1 MEWTYLVYFLLGA
14 LLCFGAKLCPR
25 GEWNEEYTSREQTKM
40 LCGIMMLGVVF
51 HHLGQKT
58 CAPWISASLIHGL
71 DFFINLGYLFV
82 SVFLFCSGLGLY
94 RSLHSKPDYLKGF
107 FRRRILPVIIAF
119 YLSEFIYTAVR
130 LLMGQRMNTVEILGY
145 LSGLCMSNTYSWYVI
160 VIPFFYLA
168 FWAAFRFCRR
178 EGVAIFLVFLFTL
191 VYTVFGSL
199 IDHQNVWWMRGEW
212 WYNSILL
219 FPLGLLFGRFEKPVT
234 RFFRKGY
241 WFWLL
246 LTFAGV
252 ILLFMQSEWLNNHV
266 WGYYGEYGDR
276 LKVQHRLMSAG
287 GQWLVCLVFVTFCF
301 LLMMKVKLGNKALAW
316 LSAMSL
322 EFYLMH
328 GLFVEMFGFNFLDAA
343 KSIVRIKNVA
353 LYTAVVLVCSVAAAL
368 VFRWLCRT
376 VYRLLTGKRKKNLP
390 PQEGEGGGQVP
401 EKVRRLQAKYQA
413 QEVTG
418 KVIKYVRYGAVP
430 VLFAAVFAGLTMFSG
445 GEAAH
450 VVGGLRIAPPAG
462 YIRTYTDSRYTKWT
476 YNGEGKKPGV
486 LILDGEI
493 RGDHAQHFSS
503 VDSVME
509 ECSSWLTDME
519 IYVNP
524 QGIRMVR
531 GYASEN
537 SGYPDRRYYVESDSS
552 VFLLTMI
559 EDSRY
564 YNVTDCEEAMQQT
577 ADGIRRL

>member
-1 MEWTYLVYFLLGA
+1 MDWSYLVYFLLGA

-40 LCGIMMLGVVF
+40 LLGVMTLGVAL

-71 DFFINLGYLFV
+71 DFFVNLGYLLV

-130 LLMGQRMNTVEILGY
+130 LLMGQRMNAADILWY
-145 LSGLCMSNTYSWYVI
+145 LSGLRMSNTYSWYVI

-191 VYTVFGSL
+191 AYTVVGAL
-199 IDHQNVWWMRGEW
+199 IDHQDVWWMRGEW

-252 ILLFMQSEWLNNHV
+252 ILLFMQSQWLNNNA

-316 LSAMSL
+316 FGAMSL

-328 GLFVEMFGFNFLDAA
+328 GLFVEMFGFSFLDAA

-353 LYTAVVLVCSVAAAL
+353 LYIAVVLACSVAAAL
-368 VFRWLCRT
+368 VFRWLCRA
-376 VYRLLTGKRKKNLP
+376 VYSLLTGKRKK
-390 PQEGEGGGQVP
+390 
-401 EKVRRLQAKYQA
+401 K
-413 QEVTG
+413 T
-418 KVIKYVRYGAVP
+418 
-430 VLFAAVFAGLTMFSG
+430 AAA
-445 GEAAH
+445 
-450 VVGGLRIAPPAG
+450 
-462 YIRTYTDSRYTKWT
+462 
-476 YNGEGKKPGV
+476 
-486 LILDGEI
+486 
-493 RGDHAQHFSS
+493 
-503 VDSVME
+503 
-509 ECSSWLTDME
+509 
-519 IYVNP
+519 
-524 QGIRMVR
+524 
-531 GYASEN
+531 
-537 SGYPDRRYYVESDSS
+537 
-552 VFLLTMI
+552 
-559 EDSRY
+559 
-564 YNVTDCEEAMQQT
+564 
-577 ADGIRRL
+577 